1 MSEPLSKPLDR
12 IFEALGPW
20 PIVQFAAAALIIFF
34 VLKAMGRGEKDRK
47 ANGNGEGTPR
57 WFANEQQLGVMRDI
71 KETLHEIKHEARH
84 QSQLLEQIANE
95 NVINPRRLQE

>member
-1 MSEPLSKPLDR
+1 MSDLPTKPLDR

-47 ANGNGEGTPR
+47 TNGNGDGTPR
-57 WFANEQQLGVMRDI
+57 WFANEQTLEVLRDI
-71 KETLHEIKHEARH
+71 KGELRQHT
-84 QSQLLEQIANE
+84 QLLEQIANE